1 MAAAT
6 TVRMGSVT
14 QVSSIASLKT
24 AAADNNIDEI
34 VLADG
39 TYSIVNATSE
49 LTTSLFFGSSLASRT
64 RPLTIRA
71 ATTGGVTFDGASA
84 SMCGLFTGVG
94 AHDLT
99 FDGFRFANVNPVST
113 GVVTVSRHISGADEA
128 APYNLSFKNITV
140 LATCLG
146 ANSPGNFTDHAFYI
160 SSAAL
165 PGPYGLLFEDC
176 TVVPPADTTRLL
188 HSVLH
193 MFGDENAT
201 DTTPTNVTARR
212 VSGTAKDGALIWG
225 TNIADVL
232 LDTCTFT
239 DCTVFGVRQRYAN
252 TNIEYRAT
260 HSTGS
265 GTQGYFCDVAVPD
278 NTPPSGTTFT
288 SGSSFS

>member
-39 TYSIVNATSE
+39 TYSIANATSE
-49 LTTSLFFGSSLASRT
+49 LTTSLFFGSSFASRT

-71 ATTGGVTFDGASA
+71 ATPGGVTFDGASA

-113 GVVTVSRHISGADEA
+113 GVVTVSRHISGADET
-128 APYNLSFKNITV
+128 APYNLTFKNITI
-140 LATCLG
+140 LGTCLG
-146 ANSPGNFTDHAFYI
+146 ANSPGNFTDHAVYVA
-160 SSAAL
+160 SAAL
-165 PGPYGLLFEDC
+165 PGPHDLLFEDI

-188 HSVLH
+188 HSAFH

-201 DTTPTNVTARR
+201 DANAYNVTVRR
-212 VSGTAKDGALIWG
+212 MSATAKDGMLIWG
-225 TNIADVL
+225 TTISNVL
-232 LDTCTFT
+232 VDTCTFT
-239 DCTVFGVRQRYAN
+239 DCTVFGVRQKYAN
-252 TNIEYRAT
+252 TGMEYRAT

-278 NTPPSGTTFT
+278 NTPPTGTTFT
-288 SGSSFS
+288 SGTSFS